1 MKDPQIAYKERL
13 ENILNLIKDGQYSNC
28 FNISQNLTNFAW
40 TVELEDEVFI
50 SEVLEAIFTEMDT
63 VTSDYAIPEDIAQQL
78 QTDLSTK
85 MENLVKAYPDKDP
98 RQLYICLKE
107 LRYVATYNQLHT
119 WQKYPKK
126 KPSRFQRGV
135 IN

>member
-28 FNISQNLTNFAW
+28 FNIAQNLTNFAW

-50 SEVLEAIFTEMDT
+50 SEVLEAIFTEMST
-63 VTSDYAIPEDIAQQL
+63 LTSEYEIPDNIAQEL
-78 QTDLSTK
+78 QKNLSTK
-85 MENLVKAYPDKDP
+85 MENLIKAYPNKDP

-126 KPSRFQRGV
+126 KSVQFQRV
-135 IN
+135 VR